1 MACNIGLFRGG
12 VVIKA
17 ARARRGISCCV
28 TFGGLVITLVSGNHI
43 DATGILL
50 KQTSEIGRKH
60 LPEAIATVAWLSIQ
74 LRFLV
79 ECMGV
84 GGYACRLAN
93 IRVKVFLLC

>member
-1 MACNIGLFRGG
+1 M
-12 VVIKA
+12 
-17 ARARRGISCCV
+17 

-79 ECMGV
+79 ECMG
-84 GGYACRLAN
+84 GGVCLSPGEYQG
-93 IRVKVFLLC
+93 KGFLLPC